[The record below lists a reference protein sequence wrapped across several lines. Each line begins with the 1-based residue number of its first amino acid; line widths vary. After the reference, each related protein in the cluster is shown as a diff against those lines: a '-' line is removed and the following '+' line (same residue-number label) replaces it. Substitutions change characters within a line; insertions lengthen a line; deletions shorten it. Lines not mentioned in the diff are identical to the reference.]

1 MIECDETPILGS
13 EHLQNHAAEDD
24 VLYFVD
30 YKSNTTFKIKLLCNK
45 KADVEVNYSK
55 EIRILLL

>member
-30 YKSNTTFKIKLLCNK
+30 YKSNTTFKIKFIMQSGC
-45 KADVEVNYSK
+45 
-55 EIRILLL
+55 